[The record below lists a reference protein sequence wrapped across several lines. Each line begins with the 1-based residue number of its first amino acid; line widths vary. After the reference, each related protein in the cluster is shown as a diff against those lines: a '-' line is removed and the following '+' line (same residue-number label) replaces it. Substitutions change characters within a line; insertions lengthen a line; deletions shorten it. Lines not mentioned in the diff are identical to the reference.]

1 MVSARLWT
9 LSLLVFVTG
18 LPAVASAAEA
28 SAPRDQAAGAPT
40 AKASPAETSPYRIDD
55 APRRVYFSIYLL
67 DVDEI
72 RGDEQSFVVNV
83 VVRLRWK
90 DVRLAHE
97 GTRARTMPLTDVWE
111 GTLMCKQQQSRF
123 RPTMPNDVDVE
134 PDGTI
139 IFRQQWSGP
148 LSQPLSLAD
157 FPLDAQDFNID
168 FLATGYRGGE
178 IEFVPD
184 IVPGA
189 EHLVGGGLAETLSQP
204 DWEILSVKTEAR
216 PLRFERGL
224 EVPGFGLTFMAKRRF
239 AYYLWNVM
247 MPLWLIVIMSWT
259 PFWVDPDRAEVQ
271 IGAAS
276 GTVLALIAQR
286 IVVTNVLPRLPY
298 LTRMDYLTLGTMV
311 MVFVAFIQ
319 VIATSILNYKKHRSL
334 ALKIDHVSRWL
345 FPIAFILLQAW
356 AMLL

>member
-1 MVSARLWT
+1 MVSIRLCT
-9 LSLLVFVTG
+9 ISLLAFAMG
-18 LPAVASAAEA
+18 LPAVASAAED
-28 SAPRDQAAGAPT
+28 PAAKDPA
-40 AKASPAETSPYRIDD
+40 AKAPVADPSPYRKEEGL
-55 APRRVYFSIYLL
+55 RKVYFSIYVL

-72 RGDEQSFVVNV
+72 RGDEQSFVTNL

-90 DVRLAHE
+90 DERLAHE
-97 GTRARTMPLTDVWE
+97 GTRTRIMPVADVWE
-111 GTLMCKQQQSRF
+111 GTLLCKQQQALF
-123 RPTMPNDVDVE
+123 RPTMPEDVDVE
-134 PDGTI
+134 PDGTVI
-139 IFRQQWSGP
+139 YRQQWSGP

-157 FPLDAQDFNID
+157 FPLDTQDFNID

-184 IVPGA
+184 VVPGA

-204 DWEILSVKTEAR
+204 DWEVLSVKTEAR
-216 PLRFERGL
+216 PLRFEEGL
-224 EVPGFGLTFMAKRRF
+224 EIPGFGLTFIAKRRF

-247 MPLWLIVIMSWT
+247 MPLWLIVIMSWV

-276 GTVLALIAQR
+276 GTVLALVAQR

-298 LTRMDYLTLGTMV
+298 LTRMDFLTLGTMV
-311 MVFVAFIQ
+311 MVFTAFIQ
-319 VIATSILNYKKHRSL
+319 VVGTSILNYKGHRHL
-334 ALKIDHVSRWL
+334 ALKIDHLSRYV
-345 FPIAFILLQAW
+345 FPGAFILLQAW